1 MPALEVPGEHSL
13 AYPQSLIEIGANA
26 VLFGLIVPYESDG
39 RVVGDQVAYEWLAAA
54 IEAYR
59 AQGLAVGVALEPIN
73 IENQGEPGPVPPEAR
88 GVFLDG
94 LGDVVQRVAD
104 VLEATNAEVFAPLNE
119 IDYKLGVEAASEW
132 GQEILPLI
140 RSSFSGRV
148 LWKGSLFEH
157 VGAGAPPDIDFTGY
171 DIVGFSLFPFS
182 GIARY
187 PAMAS
192 ETIAS
197 VRSWASEDGV
207 SEVWAAEFG
216 SYMPVPIS
224 RQEEPDAIRIVFD
237 EGSETLGGFFILDP
251 SRGFGTPLR
260 GSDLEAVVLEQFT
273 LASTHPTTTVA
284 P

>member
-13 AYPQSLIEIGANA
+13 AYPQSLIDIGANA

-39 RVVGDQVAYEWLAAA
+39 VILGDYVAYEWLAASV
-54 IEAYR
+54 EAYR
-59 AQGLAVGVALEPIN
+59 GQGLAVGVALEPIN
-73 IENQGEPGPVPPEAR
+73 VETQGEPGPVPPEVR
-88 GVFLDG
+88 GVFLAG
-94 LGDVVQRVAD
+94 LGDVVQRVAV
-104 VLEATNAEVFAPLNE
+104 VLEETNAEVFAPLNE

-224 RQEEPDAIRIVFD
+224 RQDEPDAIRIVFD